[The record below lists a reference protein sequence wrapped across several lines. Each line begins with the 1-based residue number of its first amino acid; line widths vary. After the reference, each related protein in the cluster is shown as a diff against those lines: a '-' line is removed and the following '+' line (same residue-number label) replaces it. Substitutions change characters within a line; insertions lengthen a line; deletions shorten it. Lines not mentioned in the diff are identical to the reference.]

1 MDLIPTY
8 IALDTKN
15 STQRIEGG
23 SSTFQQYPLKM
34 DKFSPKPFRRK
45 EEARE
50 TTRTRN
56 VTTTIPPEAEKE
68 REAKAKAETRKVT
81 QGDESLLV

>member
-1 MDLIPTY
+1 M
-8 IALDTKN
+8 
-15 STQRIEGG
+15 
-23 SSTFQQYPLKM
+23 FQQYPLRM

-45 EEARE
+45 EKARE
-50 TTRTRN
+50 TTRTRD
-56 VTTTIPPEAEKE
+56 VTTTLPEAEKE